1 MTHADGSTE
10 EARDALAAS
19 REMDDATEELEAA
32 EDSVERQEEGSAER
46 LAMAEERMEHA
57 MDVSMEVEMKGFIQ
71 EEEEEEGEEGEDDDE
86 IETWNG
92 LAMSDGK
99 EAAVVVVVGGSE
111 EEDEE
116 SEQKENVL
124 ASPEPTPP
132 HFSKIDMSMT
142 ASERLN
148 QWPLAAG
155 CHMTEVVLNAG
166 DMLFLPAGWFHE
178 VLSETTE
185 ENNGH
190 MAFNYWFHPPDGA
203 TFEKPYASEF
213 WLDQSK

>member
-1 MTHADGSTE
+1 
-10 EARDALAAS
+10 
-19 REMDDATEELEAA
+19 
-32 EDSVERQEEGSAER
+32 
-46 LAMAEERMEHA
+46 
-57 MDVSMEVEMKGFIQ
+57 
-71 EEEEEEGEEGEDDDE
+71 
-86 IETWNG
+86 
-92 LAMSDGK
+92 MSDGK

-166 DMLFLPAGWFHE
+166 DMLFTHSNLLHA
-178 VLSETTE
+178 SAA
-185 ENNGH
+185 NNSNEWRRRYV
-190 MAFNYWFHPPDGA
+190 FLISLLKQKF
-203 TFEKPYASEF
+203 F
-213 WLDQSK
+213 